1 MLRPKQELPAMRFS
15 RHSSFLALVALFA
28 LAPAWAV
35 SSETPAVRGPVY
47 DPATEVT
54 VTGTVAQV
62 LRHTPERRR
71 EIHLLL
77 DTAPGKQL
85 EVHIAP
91 AYFLAWKQF
100 TFERGDRLELVVSKA
115 KNEPHYLARSVTKGA
130 RTLVLRD
137 PSGKPLWRRSGSR

>member
-1 MLRPKQELPAMRFS
+1 MRLTPSF
-15 RHSSFLALVALFA
+15 SFLPLVVFFALVPEAA
-28 LAPAWAV
+28 VPSEAPAV
-35 SSETPAVRGPVY
+35 QSPVY

-54 VTGTVAQV
+54 LTGTVAQV

-71 EIHLLL
+71 EIHLIL
-77 DTAPGKQL
+77 DTAAGKQL

-100 TFERGDRLELVVSKA
+100 TFERGDKLELVVSKA

-137 PSGKPLWRRSGSR
+137 PSGKPLWRRRSSR